1 MNFRTIL
8 NIPKEK
14 NTIDYNSNIVLF
26 GSCFTENMEK
36 HLNYFKFENICN
48 SHGILFNPKSIEKA
62 ISDCVLNKEY
72 DQHDLNYF
80 DDIWLSFNHHS
91 KFSSVYLSKIL
102 EQINQN
108 IKNTHI
114 ALSNSSHVLI
124 TLGTSWVYRYQKT
137 ETLVANCHKI
147 PQSHFNKE
155 ILSTDENIKI
165 LKQIISLIE
174 QINTKTTIIFTVS
187 PVRHLKDGFIENTQ
201 SKARLHTAIHQ
212 VIDNDKSFYFPSY
225 EIMMDDLRDYRF
237 YKNDLLHPNETAMEY
252 IWNIFKQTWI
262 DENSYN
268 LMKEVDG
275 IQKSLQHKPFK
286 VDSKKHQVFLK
297 KLDKKIEILTKKIPQ
312 ITFNKDYTQFGGN
325 FGLTKKE

>member
-1 MNFRTIL
+1 MKFRTVL

-14 NTIDYNSNIVLF
+14 NNIDYNSNIVLF

-36 HLNYFKFENICN
+36 HLSYFKFKNISN

-62 ISDCVLNKEY
+62 ISDCVINKGY
-72 DQHDLNYF
+72 NQHDLNYF

-91 KFSSVYLSKIL
+91 KFSSVSLSKTL

-108 IKNTHI
+108 IRNTHN
-114 ALSNSSHVLI
+114 ALTNASHVLI

-137 ETLVANCHKI
+137 GKLVANCHKI
-147 PQSHFNKE
+147 PQRNFNKE
-155 ILSTDENIKI
+155 ILSTDENIEI
-165 LKQIISLIE
+165 LKRIISLIQ
-174 QINTKTTIIFTVS
+174 QINTNTTIIFTVS

-201 SKARLHTAIHQ
+201 SKASLHTAIHQ
-212 VIDNDKSFYFPSY
+212 IIDHKKTFYFPSF

-268 LMKEVDG
+268 LMKEIDR

-286 VDSKKHQVFLK
+286 IDSQKHQMFLK
-297 KLDKKIEILTKKIPQ
+297 KLDKKIEVLTKKVPQ
-312 ITFNKDYTQFGGN
+312 IKFN
-325 FGLTKKE
+325 